1 MALLLITWIFVSPG
15 LFVITYLHKLIATNP
30 SNKNIVNNKV
40 NWSCR
45 PFIKI
50 KNNPIDKHRSKI
62 PKISAK
68 PAIAW
73 L

>member
-1 MALLLITWIFVSPG
+1 MALLVMTWIFVSPG
-15 LFVITYLHKLIATNP
+15 LLVITYLHKFNATNP

-40 NWSCR
+40 NWDCR

-50 KNNPIDKHRSKI
+50 KNKPIDKHRSKI